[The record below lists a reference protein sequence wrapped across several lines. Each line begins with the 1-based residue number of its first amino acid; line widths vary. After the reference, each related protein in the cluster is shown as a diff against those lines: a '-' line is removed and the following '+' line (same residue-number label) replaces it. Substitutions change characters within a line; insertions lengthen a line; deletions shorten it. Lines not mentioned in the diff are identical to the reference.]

1 MLTII
6 SAHIL
11 TVTSTATI
19 VNQLGIQIIGPTG
32 MADMIATNSTFGN
45 QIPKVWLIRSEFWFH
60 LAYVCGLAIVAASA
74 GSG

>member
-19 VNQLGIQIIGPTG
+19 VNQLDFQIIGPAR
-32 MADMIATNSTFGN
+32 MADMITTNSTFGN
-45 QIPKVWLIRSEFWFH
+45 QIPKVWLVGSEFWFH
-60 LAYVCGLAIVAASA
+60 LAHMRSLAIVTASA